1 MDLKTRRFVIALAA
15 GGLLQTGCRPGP
27 GRDNLAVFDAMWRT
41 VDEWYFDPAMN
52 GLDWAAISRDW
63 RPRAAKADS
72 QAALYLDVLVPLLDQ
87 FATSHIDIR
96 PPGAITLSSGRSFRM
111 PRQKPGSPNLLPSA
125 DEAGLGAKLTWVAPA
140 FVVEDV
146 ELSSPAY
153 DAGLRPGQNV
163 RLSSLRHLDADRKE
177 LKLVE
182 LASNRVMTIRWTPKP
197 PPPKTERRT
206 LDDGTDCLRF
216 NVFDQGSVDWVTT
229 NIQQAPPSRII
240 LDLRDNTGGVIAEV
254 GRLLSILLPAGS
266 DIGVFKTRQGVH
278 QGKTLPSPVT
288 FAGPL
293 AVLIGPR
300 TASGGEITAA
310 ALQHGRRAR
319 LFGARTAGAV
329 LGSRTFS
336 LPDQGKLTVPFS
348 DYLSPAGLRIE
359 GNGLSPD
366 GAITRSPQS
375 ALKGVDPALLTAS
388 QWLAQ
393 QKGPGVSTGA

>member
-1 MDLKTRRFVIALAA
+1 
-15 GGLLQTGCRPGP
+15 
-27 GRDNLAVFDAMWRT
+27 MWRT

-52 GLDWAAISRDW
+52 GLDWAAIRRDW

-182 LASNRVMTIRWTPKP
+182 LESNRVMTIRWPPKP

-216 NVFDQGSVDWVTT
+216 HVFDQGSVDWVMT
-229 NIQQAPPSRII
+229 NIQQAPPSRLI

-278 QGKTLPSPVT
+278 QGKTLPYPTT

-293 AVLIGPR
+293 AVLMGPR
-300 TASGGEITAA
+300 TTSGGEIAAA
-310 ALQHGRRAR
+310 ALQHAQRAR
-319 LFGARTAGAV
+319 LFGAKSAGAV

-336 LPDQGKLTVPFS
+336 LPDDGKLTVPFS

-359 GNGLSPD
+359 GNGVWPD
-366 GAITRSPQS
+366 VAITRTPQS
-375 ALKGVDPALLTAS
+375 ARNGADPTLLAAS
-388 QWLAQ
+388 RWLEQ
-393 QKGPGVSTGA
+393 QKGPDVSAGARLYAY